1 MLGRAPAR
9 PVGIGRHGMLS
20 YVPPRADNAYAGSE
34 WGGNKVL
41 WAVAPSVKTMVLV
54 RGRQLDGRDRVRFGM
69 DINPEKELL
78 MAAPTPGEHRL
89 DGGWRD
95 FPNATRLKHPG
106 CYGYQVD
113 TPSASSVI
121 VFEAR

>member
-1 MLGRAPAR
+1 
-9 PVGIGRHGMLS
+9 VGIGRNGVLS
-20 YVPPRADNAYAGSE
+20 YVPPRDDNAYAGSE

-41 WAVAPSVKTMVLV
+41 WAVAPSVNTVVLV
-54 RGRQLDGRDRVRFGM
+54 RGRQLDGTDRVRFGK

-78 MAAPTPGEHRL
+78 LGSPTRGEHRL
-89 DGGWRD
+89 GGGWRG
-95 FPNATRLKHPG
+95 FPSATRLKHAG

-113 TPSASSVI
+113 TPSTSSVI